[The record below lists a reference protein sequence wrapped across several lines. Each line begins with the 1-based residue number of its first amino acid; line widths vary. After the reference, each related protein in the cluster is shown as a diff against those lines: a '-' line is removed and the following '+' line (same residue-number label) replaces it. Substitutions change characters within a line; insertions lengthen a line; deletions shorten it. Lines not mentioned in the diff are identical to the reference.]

1 MIKPTKS
8 QLIIGASIVL
18 IGCAAPQTRT
28 PTVSNDSAAAETK
41 KQQALVVEDYM
52 SNYKKLQLVTSK
64 IVTSGTE
71 LCSDKVGSYYGFNF
85 WNQDSFSPALKD
97 AAKARYDLNGN
108 FRVLNVVALS
118 PAEKAEIK
126 EGDILVSINSWLI
139 PLGKDIE
146 KQLNQKLVESGKNL
160 APVEVKLLRNGTE
173 HKVSITPVKS
183 CDFNVQLAPD
193 DVKNAYADGK
203 SIVVNKGMM
212 DFFKNDEEVALVVSH
227 ELAHNAMKH
236 IDAKQKNAIV
246 GGIFG
251 LLLDIAAAGAG
262 VNTNGEFAK
271 AGAGIAGNTYSVEFE
286 QEADYVGLYF
296 MKKAGYD
303 IENAAGFWRRMAV
316 NNSQAITIKSSHPTT
331 PQRFVAIE
339 ATVSEIKAKIA
350 NGEPLT
356 PELKSKP
363 KLETQPEA
371 GTLPEV
377 EAVPEDQVEP
387 LPI

>member
-146 KQLNQKLVESGKNL
+146 KQLNQKLV
-160 APVEVKLLRNGTE
+160 
-173 HKVSITPVKS
+173 
-183 CDFNVQLAPD
+183 
-193 DVKNAYADGK
+193 
-203 SIVVNKGMM
+203 
-212 DFFKNDEEVALVVSH
+212 
-227 ELAHNAMKH
+227 
-236 IDAKQKNAIV
+236 
-246 GGIFG
+246 
-251 LLLDIAAAGAG
+251 
-262 VNTNGEFAK
+262 
-271 AGAGIAGNTYSVEFE
+271 
-286 QEADYVGLYF
+286 
-296 MKKAGYD
+296 
-303 IENAAGFWRRMAV
+303 
-316 NNSQAITIKSSHPTT
+316 
-331 PQRFVAIE
+331 
-339 ATVSEIKAKIA
+339 
-350 NGEPLT
+350 
-356 PELKSKP
+356 
-363 KLETQPEA
+363 
-371 GTLPEV
+371 
-377 EAVPEDQVEP
+377 
-387 LPI
+387 